1 LILRFGLDDGTPKTL
16 EEIAAKFDVTRER
29 IRQIQ
34 EEALKKM
41 RGNIGERDALF
52 MDAIAMA
59 A

>member
-1 LILRFGLDDGTPKTL
+1 MRFGLDDGRPKTL
-16 EEIAAKFDVTRER
+16 EEIGDRLGVTRER

-41 RGNIGERDALF
+41 RVKITEHETPAVET
-52 MDAIAMA
+52 ASMA

>member
-1 LILRFGLDDGTPKTL
+1 MRFGLDDGRPKTL
-16 EEIAAKFDVTRER
+16 EEIGDRLGVTRER

-41 RGNIGERDALF
+41 RVKITEHETPVVE
-52 MDAIAMA
+52 IAVMA